1 MAYEVVSIEHLKLN
15 KYIVNSIRDSD
26 TEYQTESDSDTDTS
40 DTDVDDTDI
49 PDTSLDN
56 FQNKNC
62 PKYYKCLTPPQ
73 KKAFRQICNLFAKK
87 NNQVVT
93 INARSGTG
101 KTFLLT
107 SLAKHYANTVQFL
120 TFRRDQASEM
130 KFKLSNYATTYTYI
144 SFYVNCLHLHYYRA
158 VQLFNVAEV
167 DDTDLLYKLILNSKK
182 YLHTGT
188 KVIIVDSCTLPSAT
202 MLLMLYIISLKHQM
216 HLIFAGNKLQLSAM
230 HKSSVHSRCNF
241 EIIRQLSNMTIR
253 KLSDKRFFDKVLTNK
268 ISEFRR
274 MIQHGRQKNE
284 VPFLFNLRYYLY
296 CSFRVKYFTEE
307 RFDVIYMAQF
317 HQNITDRVNRFIQ
330 HLEVSRVRYYVA
342 PYCTKREAFFEPICT
357 KQKGKFYPGL
367 VLVEGYKYIH
377 INQYGVHSV
386 VLLEKI
392 ISADNVNVFGLDVCF
407 LETNQRVRLLRI
419 ELNYY
424 QILPA
429 LRSWLVDERKQE
441 VKLYQFPLRPYT
453 LTYHAALG
461 KTIDNDKVE
470 LSADCSF
477 ANAIYVGLCC
487 VRNYDDISKI
497 HAINDLPS
505 FVLTDYMRKE
515 KGEEKYYYRC
525 PSQINNFDEELKQ
538 IMQYVCERRTN
549 AFIESIN
556 WRTVENIQE
565 FEKKSLKYYARI
577 PCSLYQKP
585 KKKLEQK
592 GDTRLMKIVDFVKN
606 NPNVILDT
614 IANAPVG
621 DLTKYN
627 NKKTQSM
634 ELKKSGVYVS
644 LKEKYTNWS
653 AREE

>member
-1 MAYEVVSIEHLKLN
+1 MAYEADGIEHLQLN
-15 KYIVNSIRDSD
+15 NYIGNSIRDSD

-49 PDTSLDN
+49 ADVSLEN

-73 KKAFRQICNLFAKK
+73 KKAFRQICNLFANKK
-87 NNQVVT
+87 NQIVT
-93 INARSGTG
+93 MNARSGTG
-101 KTFLLT
+101 KTFVLA
-107 SLAKHYANTVQFL
+107 SLAKNYPNAVQFL

-130 KFKLSNYATTYTYI
+130 KFKLNNYATTYTYI
-144 SFYVNCLHLHYYRA
+144 SFYVNCFQLRYYRA
-158 VQLFNVAEV
+158 VQLFNVVEA

-188 KVIIVDSCTLPSAT
+188 KVIMVDSCTLPSAT

-230 HKSSVHSRCNF
+230 HKSSVHNRCNF
-241 EIIRQLSNMTIR
+241 DIIKLLSNMTVR
-253 KLSDKRFFDKVLTNK
+253 RLSDKRLYDKVLTDK
-268 ISEFRR
+268 ISQFRR
-274 MIQHGRQKNE
+274 LIQQGRQKNE
-284 VPFLFNLRYYLY
+284 VPFLFNLRYFLY
-296 CSFRVKYFTEE
+296 CCFRVKYFAEE
-307 RFDVIYMAQF
+307 RFDIIYIAQF
-317 HQNITDRVNRFIQ
+317 HQNITDRVKRFIG
-330 HLEVSRVRYYVA
+330 HLEASGIKYFVA
-342 PYCTKREAFFEPICT
+342 PYCTKQQAIFEPIST
-357 KQKGKFYPGL
+357 KQDGKFYPGL

-392 ISADNVNVFGLDVCF
+392 ISPDYVNVLSLDVRF
-407 LETNQRVRLLRI
+407 LETNERARLFRI

-429 LRSWLVDERKQE
+429 LRSWLVNDREEE

-461 KTIDNDKVE
+461 KTIDSEKVE

-487 VRNYDDISKI
+487 IRKYDDINKI
-497 HAINDLPS
+497 HAANDLPN

-525 PSQINNFDEELKQ
+525 PSPLDHYDENKIMRYVYAGGING
-538 IMQYVCERRTN
+538 
-549 AFIESIN
+549 FI
-556 WRTVENIQE
+556 ENIQWSTAKNVQD
-565 FEKKSLKYYARI
+565 FEKKKSKYYTRI
-577 PCSLYQKP
+577 PCSFYEKP
-585 KKKLEQK
+585 KKKSEQK

-621 DLTKYN
+621 DLAKYI
-627 NKKTQSM
+627 NKKTQSA
-634 ELKKSGVYVS
+634 ELKKSNVYVS